1 MNLTHVVKEN
11 QERLDALEAVFD
23 KAGEEEQAAG
33 FLLPRLLIEHQ
44 RAMERLT
51 AIEEHF
57 DALAEAVNTTLD
69 KYEAEKEAEAE
80 EFLAAG
86 RGEEPDVVDIDEALA
101 EELRLRQEEAEAIA
115 AVEGDD
121 VPITEKMAT
130 THTMARTLA
139 DELPKGLDAVV
150 SGMEK
155 APDDLS

>member
-1 MNLTHVVKEN
+1 MNLTHVVREN

-33 FLLPRLLIEHQ
+33 FLLPRLL
-44 RAMERLT
+44 T

-57 DALAEAVNTTLD
+57 DALAEAVNAAMD
-69 KYEAEKEAEAE
+69 RYEAEKEAEAE